1 MLWAICCLLQNDPYV
16 CPVLE
21 KWTRTDLG
29 DGRHRGGPLEEDL
42 RPSSLRSSPMSLAPP
57 ALCVQ
62 RVRPTVLG
70 HGCDLAFC
78 PGTTPSGGQL
88 RCVEFEARRA
98 LSGFKV
104 PYFAFGTTRDFV
116 TIVPSG
122 LPLKQFE
129 SCMQLLSE
137 FKRRHSAASQR
148 RALRGT
154 GLCCPPPRMEP
165 LRQCHGRSKK
175 QPRCHHMCRQ
185 HAHRH
190 SIYRLVLHGVLC
202 QQKGR
207 AEVSPETHSVAMA
220 SPQKQSS

>member
-21 KWTRTDLG
+21 KWTRTDVG
-29 DGRHRGGPLEEDL
+29 DGRQRGGPLEGHI

-62 RVRPTVLG
+62 SMRPTVLG

-104 PYFAFGTTRDFV
+104 PYIAFGTTRGFV

-129 SCMQLLSE
+129 NSIQLLSA
-137 FKRRHSAASQR
+137 FKRRDSAASQR
-148 RALRGT
+148 GALRGS
-154 GLCCPPPRMEP
+154 GLCLAASRDGAAETMP
-165 LRQCHGRSKK
+165 LT
-175 QPRCHHMCRQ
+175 
-185 HAHRH
+185 
-190 SIYRLVLHGVLC
+190 V
-202 QQKGR
+202 
-207 AEVSPETHSVAMA
+207 
-220 SPQKQSS
+220 